1 MHLHVPYLA
10 NMVLFGLIILF
21 LFLIGVRNPKAK
33 PFGKEIVTVLKPFL
47 AIGIVLHHLHAQSVV
62 LFEFE
67 RWGPLIVGIFFF
79 ISGYG
84 LSYAY
89 KWRPNHMDHFVANK
103 VVAKLIIPTVLAFCV
118 NFVMNEDID
127 NYSFI
132 THLTN
137 PNGPSFFPNDWFMY
151 SLIYCYLIF
160 LVATKTSNRY
170 LHISTLVC
178 GILLLVIISCLNGFS
193 RNWWATP
200 CAFLIGALYFLNEDE
215 FIRIVDGKHR
225 FWESSV
231 IYIFIFLCLI
241 IFSALFK
248 SNVTTVIAYSL
259 LPLLLVNCMIRI
271 DLTEISRN
279 CIIQFLS
286 RISFDIYLIH
296 GIIISF
302 LVSQFKMSGGI
313 LLISTLSLTLI
324 CAYMFYKMRVC
335 VQRCFYTLSN
345 INE

>member
-1 MHLHVPYLA
+1 MHLHVLYLA

-103 VVAKLIIPTVLAFCV
+103 IVAKLIIPTVLAFCV

-160 LVATKTSNRY
+160 LVAT
-170 LHISTLVC
+170 
-178 GILLLVIISCLNGFS
+178 
-193 RNWWATP
+193 
-200 CAFLIGALYFLNEDE
+200 
-215 FIRIVDGKHR
+215 
-225 FWESSV
+225 
-231 IYIFIFLCLI
+231 
-241 IFSALFK
+241 
-248 SNVTTVIAYSL
+248 
-259 LPLLLVNCMIRI
+259 
-271 DLTEISRN
+271 
-279 CIIQFLS
+279 
-286 RISFDIYLIH
+286 
-296 GIIISF
+296 
-302 LVSQFKMSGGI
+302 
-313 LLISTLSLTLI
+313 
-324 CAYMFYKMRVC
+324 
-335 VQRCFYTLSN
+335 
-345 INE
+345 